1 MTSSGGEKR
10 RELFAKDEIERS
22 LIVRLAH
29 VVEIHAERIALRDG
43 QRTLT
48 YAELGARVTA
58 VANAILWLRPDDSTP
73 VALILDHGAD
83 MVIALL
89 GVIATGRA
97 YVPLDPSYPHAH
109 LQQMLTHSGAG
120 LVVSSEAHLALCREL
135 QPGGSVLDLGAIA
148 ARGSDNALAAL
159 AARSCADSHACILYT
174 SGSTGTPK
182 GIVHTHRTLQHLVW
196 SHVTSYALGPAD
208 RLALVFSVSFAAS
221 LSEIFGAVLNG
232 ASLSLTSAKRT
243 GNLAEWVR
251 RERLTVFKLPVSL
264 FRVFLHSLDPGVDFP
279 DTRLVLLGG
288 DALHRKDVEKFRAH
302 FPASCL
308 LVNRLTSSESLS
320 ITRYP
325 IDRARPLGE
334 QVVPVG
340 YPDHDT
346 EVQILDDDG
355 RPVPAGEIGQIAVR
369 SRYLSPG
376 YWRQDELTRAT
387 FIPGPPGDAR
397 VTMLTGDL
405 GRLLPDGCLQHFGR
419 RDQQVKVRGHRVE
432 LPAVEAALGALDAVK
447 EAAAAVHTVDGEG
460 EGKRLVGY
468 LVAAEGK
475 SLSVGALRTALAR
488 SLPDFMI
495 PSAFVLLDR
504 LPTTATGK
512 IDRRALPAPGR
523 VRPLLDGA
531 FVPAR
536 TAAEQ
541 QITAIWAGLLGLRTV
556 GVNDNFFDLG
566 GDSLLLLRMHAR
578 LREVFG
584 TEVPLVEVFA
594 HPTIATLAGHL
605 VRPGSHHRVHRDHRD
620 GSEQG
625 KGKKGSDRKSLDR
638 TADIAIIGMAGVF
651 PGARDLA
658 EYWANLRAGVESIR
672 TLSDAELAEAGV
684 SPAQLADPDY
694 VRSVPEQPELR
705 RFDAEFFGLPPSEAA
720 ILDPQHRLLLETA
733 WHALEHAGCA
743 PEKFSGRIG
752 VFVGATQSAYLQ
764 QHLLPQ
770 RDRLAASDLQLR
782 LASDPEFLA
791 TRIAYKLNLKG
802 PAINVSTACSTSLV
816 AVHLACRSLQDGDC
830 ELALAGGA
838 SVESPELS
846 GYRYQAGWITSR
858 DGHCR
863 PFDEKA
869 QGTVFGSG
877 AGVVVLKRLE
887 HALADG
893 DAISAVIRGSA
904 VNNDGAV
911 KVGFAAPSLE
921 GQATVIAAAQ
931 AAAGLAG
938 DAIDYVETHGT
949 GTALGDP
956 IEIGALTRVFSDAG
970 TRPGTCAIGSVKANI
985 GHLSRAAGIAGL
997 IKTVLALEHGELPP
1011 SLNFERPNRQIDF
1024 AHSPF
1029 FVNTKLRPWKPSPS
1043 RVRRAAVS
1051 SFGVGGT
1058 NAHVIL
1064 EEAPLP
1070 AQSDSSKPWQLL
1082 TLSARTETALAAVGT
1097 ALLAEIERSQSTELA
1112 DIAWSLQAGRA
1123 DFACRRA
1130 IVCRDREDA
1139 LAKLTATASDDHD
1152 GARARRHDGAA
1163 PSLVFMFPGQGA
1175 QYVGMTRGLYQD
1187 EPSFRADVDLCAE
1200 ALSRELEFDLRQIL
1214 YPSGADD
1221 GRCAA
1226 LLTQTRVAQ
1235 PALFVTEWA
1244 LARLLMR
1251 WGVFPDAMIG
1261 HSIGE
1266 HTAACLAGVMS
1277 VELTLPLIARRGR
1290 LIQALQR
1297 GQMLVVHL
1305 PESDALALCNDKIS
1319 LAAVNAPKLCVLAG
1333 PEPEIAAL
1341 TQRLVAEEIDHHLL
1355 HTSHAFHSWM
1365 MEPALADFTAELAR
1379 HEILEPQIPY
1389 VSGVSGTWI
1398 TPAQATAPD
1407 YWSHLLRSTV
1417 RFSDG
1422 LRTLAGLPNAVLVEV
1437 GPGRSLSTLA
1447 RLHAE
1452 LAPLACVSSLRSASE
1467 ARNDREVL
1475 LEGLGELWLHGV
1487 RIDWNA
1493 VHVSER
1499 RRRVPL
1505 AGYPF
1510 DRHERWVP
1518 RGLATARTPL
1528 PSVVRGRTEEGEIS
1542 PAAPAPLRH
1551 SPALVR
1557 LLDASKRDRPALLR
1571 DYLAQTINV
1580 ILGHDPA
1587 RMVQAGRPLV
1597 EIGLDS
1603 LASIQLGERLMQD
1616 LRVGLPVRTLLA
1628 GSIET
1633 LANALCERLV
1643 CEIERSPST

>member
-1 MTSSGGEKR
+1 MSVVAEIDTMTSNIGER
-10 RELFAKDEIERS
+10 RQVLFAKDEIERS
-22 LIVRLAH
+22 LVARLAQM
-29 VVEIHAERIALRDG
+29 VELHAERVALRDE
-43 QRTLT
+43 QRSLS
-48 YAELGARVTA
+48 YAELGLRVSA
-58 VANAILWLRPDDSTP
+58 VANTILSLQPDDQTP

-89 GVIATGRA
+89 GVIAAGRA
-97 YVPLDPSYPHAH
+97 YLSADPTYPRAH
-109 LQQMLTHSGAG
+109 LQQMLAHSGAG
-120 LVVSSEAHLALCREL
+120 LVVSSDAHLGLCRDL
-135 QPGGSVLDLGAIA
+135 QPGGNLLRLGAIS
-148 ARGSDNALAAL
+148 GSGNDLAAL
-159 AARSCADSHACILYT
+159 AARSSADSHACILYT

-182 GIVHTHRTLQHLVW
+182 GIVHTHRTLQHLIW
-196 SHVTSYALGPAD
+196 SHVTSYALGSED
-208 RLALVFSVSFAAS
+208 RLALVFSASFAAS

-243 GNLAEWVR
+243 GNLAQWVR

-264 FRVFLHSLDPGVDFP
+264 FRVFLRALEPGSDFP

-288 DALHRKDVEKFRAH
+288 DALFRKDVEKFRAH
-302 FPASCL
+302 FPESCL
-308 LVNRLTSSESLS
+308 LVNRLTSTESLS

-325 IDRARPLGE
+325 IDRARPLHE
-334 QVVPVG
+334 RVVPVG

-355 RPVPAGEIGQIAVR
+355 RPVPAGKIGQIAVR

-405 GRLLPDGCLQHFGR
+405 GRLLPDGCLEHFGR
-419 RDQQVKVRGHRVE
+419 RDQQVKVRGHRIE
-432 LPAVEAALGALDAVK
+432 LPAVEAALSALDAVK
-447 EAAAAVHTVDGEG
+447 EAAAAVQTVEGEG

-468 LVAAEGK
+468 LVAADGK
-475 SLSVGALRTALAR
+475 SLSASALRTALAR

-504 LPTTATGK
+504 LPTTPTGK
-512 IDRRALPAPGR
+512 IDRRALPAPGS
-523 VRPLLDGA
+523 VRPMLAGA

-536 TAAEQ
+536 TAVEQ
-541 QITAIWAGLLGLRTV
+541 QLTAIWAGLLGLRTV

-584 TEVPLVEVFA
+584 TELPLVELFA

-605 VRPGSHHRVHRDHRD
+605 VRPGIHHRDISGR
-620 GSEQG
+620 GETP
-625 KGKKGSDRKSLDR
+625 DR
-638 TADIAIIGMAGVF
+638 AVAIAIIGMAGVF
-651 PGARDLA
+651 PGARNVD

-672 TLSDAELAEAGV
+672 TLSDGELAEAGV
-684 SPAQLADPDY
+684 SPAQLAHPDY
-694 VRSVPEQPELR
+694 VRTVPEQPEWR

-720 ILDPQHRLLLETA
+720 ILDPQHRLLLATA

-743 PEKFSGRIG
+743 PEKSYGRVG
-752 VFVGATQSAYLQ
+752 VFVGAAQSAYLQ

-770 RDRLAASDLQLR
+770 RDRLASVSDLQLR
-782 LASDPEFLA
+782 LACDPEFLA

-802 PAINVSTACSTSLV
+802 PAVSVSTACSTSLV

-830 ELALAGGA
+830 EFALAGGA
-838 SVESPELS
+838 SVESPEPC
-846 GYRYQAGWITSR
+846 GYRYQEGWITSR

-863 PFDEKA
+863 PFDERA

-877 AGVVVLKRLE
+877 AGVIVLKRLDR
-887 HALADG
+887 ALADR
-893 DAISAVIRGSA
+893 DTIAAVIRGSA
-904 VNNDGAV
+904 VNNDGSL

-921 GQATVIAAAQ
+921 GQAAVIAAAQ
-931 AAAGLAG
+931 AVAGISG

-956 IEIGALTRVFSDAG
+956 IEIGALTRVFRDAG
-970 TRPGTCAIGSVKANI
+970 ARPGTCAIGSVKANI
-985 GHLSRAAGIAGL
+985 GHLRRAAGIAGL
-997 IKTVLALEHGELPP
+997 IKTVLALAHGELPP
-1011 SLNFERPNRQIDF
+1011 SLNFERPNPQIDF
-1024 AHSPF
+1024 AQSPF
-1029 FVNTKLRPWKPSPS
+1029 FVNTRLYPWKPSPS

-1070 AQSDSSKPWQLL
+1070 APSDPSKPWQLL
-1082 TLSARTETALAAVGT
+1082 TLSARTDTALAAASA
-1097 ALLAEIERSQSTELA
+1097 ALLRELARGELA
-1112 DIAWSLQAGRA
+1112 DVAWTLQAGRA
-1123 DFACRRA
+1123 DFAFRRA
-1130 IVCRDREDA
+1130 IVCRDRDDA
-1139 LAKLTATASDDHD
+1139 LAKLALAASDQPD
-1152 GARARRHDGAA
+1152 GAQTRRYHGSS

-1175 QYVGMTRGLYQD
+1175 QYVGMGRGLYQD

-1200 ALSRELEFDLRQIL
+1200 TLARELECDLRQIL
-1214 YPSGADD
+1214 YPSGGEDE
-1221 GRCAA
+1221 RCAA
-1226 LLTQTRVAQ
+1226 LLTQTRITQ

-1251 WGVFPDAMIG
+1251 WGVHPDAMIG

-1266 HTAACLAGVMS
+1266 HTAACLAGVTS
-1277 VELTLPLIARRGR
+1277 VESTLSLIARRGR
-1290 LIQALQR
+1290 LVQGLPR

-1305 PESDALALCNDKIS
+1305 PESDALALCNEKIS

-1333 PEPEIAAL
+1333 PEPAIAAL
-1341 TQRLVAEEIDHHLL
+1341 AQRLVAEDIDHHLL

-1365 MEPALADFTAELAR
+1365 MDPALAEFTAELAGQQTSPP
-1379 HEILEPQIPY
+1379 EIPY
-1389 VSGVSGTWI
+1389 LSGVTGTWI

-1407 YWSHLLRSTV
+1407 YWSRLLRGTV

-1422 LRTLAGLPNAVLVEV
+1422 LRTLGGLPNAVLVEV

-1447 RLHAE
+1447 RQHAE
-1452 LAPLACVSSLRSASE
+1452 LAPLACVSSLRSANE
-1467 ARNDREVL
+1467 GRDDREVL
-1475 LEGLGELWLHGV
+1475 LAALGELWLHGV

-1493 VHVSER
+1493 VHQTER

-1505 AGYPF
+1505 PGYPF
-1510 DRHERWVP
+1510 ERHEHWVP
-1518 RGLATARTPL
+1518 RGLATASASLAPGPTETAEPASPVAP
-1528 PSVVRGRTEEGEIS
+1528 PSRLSSARAHLRD
-1542 PAAPAPLRH
+1542 AA
-1551 SPALVR
+1551 
-1557 LLDASKRDRPALLR
+1557 ASDRPALLR
-1571 DYLAQTINV
+1571 DYLAQTINA

-1587 RMVQAGRPLV
+1587 RTVEASRPLA
-1597 EIGLDS
+1597 ELGLDS
-1603 LASIQLGERLMQD
+1603 LASIQLSERLVQD
-1616 LRVGLPVRTLLA
+1616 LRVGLPVRALLG
-1628 GSIET
+1628 GSIEA
-1633 LANALCERLV
+1633 LANALSDRMACYGR
-1643 CEIERSPST
+1643 

>member
-1 MTSSGGEKR
+1 MTSNSGEKR

-22 LIVRLAH
+22 LVARL
-29 VVEIHAERIALRDG
+29 VQMVELHAERVALRDE
-43 QRTLT
+43 QYTLT
-48 YAELGARVTA
+48 YRELGLKVTA
-58 VANAILWLRPDDSTP
+58 VANAILSMCSDDPTP
-73 VALILDHGAD
+73 VALLLDHGAD
-83 MVIALL
+83 LVIALL
-89 GVIATGRA
+89 GVIAAGRA
-97 YVPLDPSYPHAH
+97 YVPLDPTYPRAH
-109 LQQMLTHSGAG
+109 LQQMLAHSGAG
-120 LVVSSEAHLALCREL
+120 LVVSSDAHLALCSEL
-135 QPGGSVLDLGAIA
+135 QPGGSVLDLGEISACE
-148 ARGSDNALAAL
+148 SNELATL
-159 AARSCADSHACILYT
+159 AVRSAADSHACILYT

-182 GIVHTHRTLQHLVW
+182 GIVHTHRTLQHLIW
-196 SHVTSYALGPAD
+196 SHVTSYALGPED
-208 RLALVFSVSFAAS
+208 RLALVFSASFAAS

-243 GNLAEWVR
+243 SNLAQWVR

-264 FRVFLHSLDPGVDFP
+264 FRVFLRSLQPGADFP

-288 DALHRKDVEKFRAH
+288 DALFRKDVEKFRAH
-302 FPASCL
+302 FPESCL

-325 IDRARPLGE
+325 IDHARPLGE

-346 EVQILDDDG
+346 EVQILGDDG
-355 RPVPAGEIGQIAVR
+355 GPVPAGEIGQIAVR

-387 FIPGPPGDAR
+387 FIPGPSGDAR

-405 GRLLPDGCLQHFGR
+405 GRLLPDGCLEHFGR
-419 RDQQVKVRGHRVE
+419 RDQQVKVRGHRIE
-432 LPAVEAALGALDAVK
+432 LPAVEAALSALDAVK
-447 EAAAAVHTVDGEG
+447 EAAAAVQTVVGEG

-475 SLSVGALRTALAR
+475 SLSGGALRTALAR

-512 IDRRALPAPGR
+512 IDRRALPAPSS
-523 VRPLLDGA
+523 VRPLLDAA

-541 QITAIWAGLLGLRTV
+541 QITAIWASLLGLRSV

-578 LREVFG
+578 LCEGFG

-605 VRPGSHHRVHRDHRD
+605 AHARPKRSQQARH
-620 GSEQG
+620 
-625 KGKKGSDRKSLDR
+625 
-638 TADIAIIGMAGVF
+638 ADPAVPAPHAIAIIGMAGVF
-651 PGARDLA
+651 PGARDIE
-658 EYWANLRAGVESIR
+658 EYWANLRTGVESIR

-694 VRSVPEQPELR
+694 VRTVPQQPELR
-705 RFDAEFFGLPPSEAA
+705 RFDAEFFALPPAEAA

-733 WHALEHAGCA
+733 WHAIEHAGCA

-752 VFVGATQSAYLQ
+752 VFVGAMQSAYLQ

-770 RDRLAASDLQLR
+770 RDRLASVSDLQLR
-782 LASDPEFLA
+782 LACDPEFLA
-791 TRIAYKLNLKG
+791 TRIAYKFNLKG
-802 PAINVSTACSTSLV
+802 PAISVGTACSTSLV
-816 AVHLACRSLQDGDC
+816 AVHLACRSLQEGEC

-838 SVESPELS
+838 SVESPELC
-846 GYRYQAGWITSR
+846 GYRYQEGWITSR

-863 PFDEKA
+863 PFDEAA

-887 HALADG
+887 QALADG
-893 DAISAVIRGSA
+893 DAILAVIRGSA
-904 VNNDGAV
+904 VNNDGGV

-921 GQATVIAAAQ
+921 GQAAVIAAAQ
-931 AAAGLAG
+931 GDAGLAV
-938 DAIDYVETHGT
+938 DAIDYVEAHGT

-956 IEIGALTRVFSDAG
+956 IELAALTRVFGEAG
-970 TRPGTCAIGSVKANI
+970 ARPGTCAIGSVKANI
-985 GHLSRAAGIAGL
+985 GHLSRAAGVAGL
-997 IKTVLALEHGELPP
+997 IKTVLALAHGELPP
-1011 SLNFERPNRQIDF
+1011 SLNFERPNPQIDF
-1024 AHSPF
+1024 AQSPF
-1029 FVNTKLRPWKPSPS
+1029 FVNTKLRPWKKSPS
-1043 RVRRAAVS
+1043 RVRRAGVS

-1058 NAHVIL
+1058 NVHVII

-1070 AQSDSSKPWQLL
+1070 ARSDTSKPWQLL
-1082 TLSARTETALAAVGT
+1082 TLSARTDTALASASA
-1097 ALLAEIERSQSTELA
+1097 ALLGELTRSPSTELA
-1112 DIAWSLQAGRA
+1112 DVAWSLQAGRA
-1123 DFACRRA
+1123 DFAFRRA
-1130 IVCRDREDA
+1130 IVCRDRDDA
-1139 LAKLTATASDDHD
+1139 LAKLALAASDEHD
-1152 GARARRHDGAA
+1152 GARTRRHHGSA

-1175 QYVGMTRGLYQD
+1175 QYVGMGRGLYQD

-1200 ALSRELEFDLRQIL
+1200 MLAHELEFDLRQIL
-1214 YPSGADD
+1214 YPSGGDD
-1221 GRCAA
+1221 ERCAA
-1226 LLTQTRVAQ
+1226 LLAQTRVTQ

-1251 WGVFPDAMIG
+1251 WGIHPDAMIG

-1277 VELTLPLIARRGR
+1277 VESTLPLIARRGR
-1290 LIQALQR
+1290 MIQELPR

-1305 PESDALALCNDKIS
+1305 PESDALAFCDDKIS
-1319 LAAVNAPKLCVLAG
+1319 LAAVNAPRLCVLAG
-1333 PEPEIAAL
+1333 PESEIATL
-1341 TQRLVAEEIDHHLL
+1341 VQRLVAKEIDHHLL

-1365 MEPALADFTAELAR
+1365 MEPVLADFTAELAGR
-1379 HEILEPQIPY
+1379 KISPPEIPY
-1389 VSGVSGTWI
+1389 LSGVTGTWI
-1398 TPAQATAPD
+1398 TPAQASEPD
-1407 YWSHLLRSTV
+1407 YWSRLLRGTV

-1422 LRTLAGLPNAVLVEV
+1422 LRTLGSLQNAVLVEV

-1452 LAPLACVSSLRSASE
+1452 LAPLAWVSSLRSANE
-1467 ARNDREVL
+1467 VRDDREVL
-1475 LEGLGELWLHGV
+1475 LEGLGGLWLHGV

-1493 VHVSER
+1493 VHEGER
-1499 RRRVPL
+1499 RQRVPL
-1505 AGYPF
+1505 PGYPF
-1510 DRHERWVP
+1510 ERHGHWVP
-1518 RGLATARTPL
+1518 RGLATARTTS
-1528 PSVVRGRTEEGEIS
+1528 PSLSHARTEEAEPEASPVAPPALPRLS
-1542 PAAPAPLRH
+1542 PAIERLR
-1551 SPALVR
+1551 S
-1557 LLDASKRDRPALLR
+1557 ASTRDRPALLR
-1571 DYLAQTINV
+1571 DYLAQTINA

-1587 RMVQAGRPLV
+1587 RTVETSRPLA
-1597 EIGLDS
+1597 ELGLDS
-1603 LASIQLGERLMQD
+1603 LASIQLGEQLVRD
-1616 LRVGLPVRTLLA
+1616 LGVGLPVRALLG
-1628 GSIET
+1628 GSIEA
-1633 LANALCERLV
+1633 LATVLCDRLA
-1643 CEIERSPST
+1643 S